1 MPSVSW
7 EGDQKGL
14 GAAAFPLRLGTYH
27 CPSAPSKSQDR
38 FYHEGQPRI
47 FAENWLR
54 RVSRDRLYSACFV
67 LAILLSVPSCHF
79 VPFNLK
85 LG

>member
-1 MPSVSW
+1 MGRKFL
-7 EGDQKGL
+7 EFYMIIRL
-14 GAAAFPLRLGTYH
+14 AFWPI
-27 CPSAPSKSQDR
+27 DR